1 MKKQKKNISVD
12 MSIVTPWRQYRDI
25 LPIVLDHTYISAIK
39 NRKESGGWHV
49 MFRRYGNA
57 NACIVQEIWKRQ
69 LRELTHAL
77 FRRYEKRQHS
87 LPPC

>member
-39 NRKESGGWHV
+39 KSKRE
-49 MFRRYGNA
+49 RRL
-57 NACIVQEIWKRQ
+57 ACNVQEIWKRQ
-69 LRELTHAL
+69 CMHCSRDMETPT
-77 FRRYEKRQHS
+77 KRADTCIVQEI
-87 LPPC
+87 